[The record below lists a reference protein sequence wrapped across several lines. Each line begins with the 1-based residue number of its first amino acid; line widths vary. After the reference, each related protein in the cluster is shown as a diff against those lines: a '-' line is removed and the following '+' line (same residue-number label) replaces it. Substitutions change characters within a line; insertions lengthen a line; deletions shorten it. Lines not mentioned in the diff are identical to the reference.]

1 MSICVAVGNK
11 VMDTRLPQPVW
22 CGDKYDV
29 SDLSSGLLRRCT
41 PRNDAERNNIA
52 FKSLDVVRQYAL
64 KIFETAENG
73 VDKVVSSCE
82 KNPSVHRRYMNFLR
96 QRKTALDAPLYA
108 VSAGRSMIE
117 MLGVL
122 AIIGVLSVGG
132 IAGYSKAMEKYKM
145 NKVISEYSFM
155 ISGLLE
161 HLNNLKQNS
170 SDVPGT
176 KIGLTDFAE
185 AANIIP
191 STWKKAS
198 ATSLIDSYGNG
209 IIMYLGATQN
219 DGKLL
224 VLDFWLGEK
233 DKSFDVKF
241 CREFFYN
248 VAYPLHPVV
257 IHASMHRDEQ
267 GAIRAKTWRGDAYCD
282 GSRKCLRDITLSD
295 INSACHTCVNGKES
309 CAVILWF

>member
-11 VMDTRLPQPVW
+11 VMDTRLPQPAG
-22 CGDKYDV
+22 CSDKYDV
-29 SDLSSGLLRRCT
+29 SGRCRKRFLSTFCKFFKYPSPDAKASPSPAGGERLHRPWCHKILGTDCASRPRMTGGRRAGFVRLLHRCI
-41 PRNDAERNNIA
+41 PHND
-52 FKSLDVVRQYAL
+52 V
-64 KIFETAENG
+64 
-73 VDKVVSSCE
+73 C
-82 KNPSVHRRYMNFLR
+82 SV
-96 QRKTALDAPLYA
+96 
-108 VSAGRSMIE
+108 GRSMIE

-122 AIIGVLSVGG
+122 AIIGVLTVGG

-145 NKVISEYSFM
+145 NKIISEYSFM

-170 SDVPGT
+170 SDVSGT

-198 ATSLIDSYGNG
+198 TTSLTDSYGNG
-209 IIMYLGATQN
+209 IVMYLGATQN

-224 VLDFWLGEK
+224 VLDFWLGGK

-267 GAIRAKTWRGDAYCD
+267 GTTRANIWRGDAYCD